1 MTPARAFVRF
11 LGLLMLISGIGMGM
25 MMPPSNNAC
34 IELMP
39 DKVATITG
47 LRGMFRTVGGILG
60 ISLITMILHLSS
72 SPVSGFWIAFTSY
85 GLGMLL
91 GLPLIFMM
99 PEGTDGRKTTLS

>member
-1 MTPARAFVRF
+1 
-11 LGLLMLISGIGMGM
+11 MGM

-72 SPVSGFWIAFTSY
+72 NPVSGFWIAFTSF
-85 GLGMLL
+85 GVWMLL

-99 PEGTDGRKTTLS
+99 PEGRDAR